1 MPEQNILAKFLD
13 ELDQTQQA
21 FFDIL
26 DQVNE
31 DILYRRSTGEGSWSL
46 AESLAHI
53 TEARQ
58 FFSDQVRQALTTP
71 GTQLGRTLDNP
82 NRLQAVKEHGYD
94 SVDTLRQR
102 FTASYEYITRTL
114 GGMTEQ
120 DLQTS
125 CEHIRLGSITLAE
138 FIQRAIVEHDRA
150 HVEQARA
157 FLADQ

>member
-1 MPEQNILAKFLD
+1 MLEQNTLAKFLD

-21 FFDIL
+21 FLDFL

-31 DILYRRSTGEGSWSL
+31 DILYRRSSGEESWTL

-58 FFSDQVRQALTTP
+58 FFSNQVRQALTTP
-71 GTQLGRTLDNP
+71 GIQLGRTLDNP

-94 SVDTLRQR
+94 SVDALRQR
-102 FTASYEYITRTL
+102 FMASYESVTRIL

-138 FIQRAIVEHDRA
+138 FIQRAIVEHDRT